1 MARNFKEAPLVSTK
15 NSTNS
20 QELGRKLKKIITQ
33 VKQNFSDQFKRAN
46 IFWDEKVFEII
57 TIFFW
62 LQIRKN
68 RQPIYFWHCTVQSEI
83 VLQFFFLFIFIR
95 ERKYLCFRSFLKGGL
110 FLFNYFIDTSPT
122 LMNPFWWK
130 KHVFSLQNHVIL
142 TKNGLIRV
150 GLVSIE

>member
-57 TIFFW
+57 TIFF
-62 LQIRKN
+62 LAANSK
-68 RQPIYFWHCTVQSEI
+68 QSAANLFLTLHSAVRNCI
-83 VLQFFFLFIFIR
+83 ANFLLFILSEKKRNIFVLD
-95 ERKYLCFRSFLKGGL
+95 KDSCNCPCFRSFLSNL
-110 FLFNYFIDTSPT
+110 PMYFLS
-122 LMNPFWWK
+122 
-130 KHVFSLQNHVIL
+130 VIL
-142 TKNGLIRV
+142 SEEV
-150 GLVSIE
+150 

>member
-57 TIFFW
+57 TIFFSCCKFEKIGSQSISDTAQYSGK
-62 LQIRKN
+62 LCCEFSST
-68 RQPIYFWHCTVQSEI
+68 IYFIIRRNYLS
-83 VLQFFFLFIFIR
+83 LF
-95 ERKYLCFRSFLKGGL
+95 
-110 FLFNYFIDTSPT
+110 
-122 LMNPFWWK
+122 
-130 KHVFSLQNHVIL
+130 
-142 TKNGLIRV
+142 
-150 GLVSIE
+150 

>member
-83 VLQFFFLFIFIR
+83 VLQFFFLFILSAKRNIFV
-95 ERKYLCFRSFLKGGL
+95 LDHFLKV
-110 FLFNYFIDTSPT
+110 
-122 LMNPFWWK
+122 
-130 KHVFSLQNHVIL
+130 VFSYLIIL
-142 TKNGLIRV
+142 
-150 GLVSIE
+150 

>member
-33 VKQNFSDQFKRAN
+33 VKQNFSDQIKRAN

-57 TIFFW
+57 TIFFL

-68 RQPIYFWHCTVQSEI
+68 RQPIYFWHCTVQLDIVLHFFFYLSYQQKRNVFVLGHFLAIYLCIFFQWSSEI
-83 VLQFFFLFIFIR
+83 LKFLVT
-95 ERKYLCFRSFLKGGL
+95 E
-110 FLFNYFIDTSPT
+110 
-122 LMNPFWWK
+122 
-130 KHVFSLQNHVIL
+130 
-142 TKNGLIRV
+142 
-150 GLVSIE
+150 

>member
-83 VLQFFFLFIFIR
+83 VLQILFLFILSAKRNIFVLDHFLAI
-95 ERKYLCFRSFLKGGL
+95 YLLMYLFSFRDFK
-110 FLFNYFIDTSPT
+110 
-122 LMNPFWWK
+122 
-130 KHVFSLQNHVIL
+130 VV
-142 TKNGLIRV
+142 
-150 GLVSIE
+150 